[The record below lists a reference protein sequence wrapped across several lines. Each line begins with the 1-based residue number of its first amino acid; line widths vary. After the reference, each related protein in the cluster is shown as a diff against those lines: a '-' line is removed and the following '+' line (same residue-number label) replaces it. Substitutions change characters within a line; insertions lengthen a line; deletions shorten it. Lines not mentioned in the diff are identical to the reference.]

1 MNWYKKAQSYNTVEE
16 SIDWLKRSGISME
29 GDKYV
34 FYHGSPKD
42 NKLTELRAG
51 SLLAEDE
58 KDARYFAAHNRY
70 LQPED
75 IIVYKILVGPEDINT
90 GVFAS
95 LNKNYELV

>member
-16 SIDWLKRSGISME
+16 AIDWLTRSGTPME

-34 FYHGSPKD
+34 FYHGTPKI
-42 NKLTELRAG
+42 NNLSELRAG
-51 SLLAEDE
+51 SLLEETED
-58 KDARYFAAHNRY
+58 DARHHAAHNRY

-90 GVFAS
+90 GVWAS
-95 LNKNYELV
+95 LNKSYKL

>member
-1 MNWYKKAQSYNTVEE
+1 MNWYKKSQSYNTVEE
-16 SIDWLKRSGISME
+16 AIDWCNRSGIAME

-34 FYHGSPKD
+34 FYHGSPK
-42 NKLTELRAG
+42 NNSLTELRAG

-58 KDARYFAAHNRY
+58 KDARHFAAHNRY

-95 LNKNYELV
+95 LNKSYQL

>member
-1 MNWYKKAQSYNTVEE
+1 MNWYKKAQSYNTIEE
-16 SIDWLKRSGISME
+16 AIDWLTRSGIPME

-42 NKLTELRAG
+42 NNLTELRAG
-51 SLLAEDE
+51 SLLAETE
-58 KDARYFAAHNRY
+58 KEALHFAAHNRY

-75 IIVYKILVGPEDINT
+75 IIVYKILVRPEDINT

-95 LNKNYELV
+95 LNKSYKL